1 MADLGS
7 GRGGRVW
14 INLPASED
22 LPRGGVVAPERP
34 DPALEIPRRGGEH
47 RRRRYR
53 HRRWAPWAGRP
64 PGGPPSPRHRQR
76 PARRWPRRALLVL
89 NVIVVLCMAGTA
101 STYLYARY
109 KVSQIPKVVVHGL
122 QGVGRTAAPPPP
134 GKPETILLVGSD
146 SRSGFSK
153 SQQAEYGSTAQA
165 AGQRSDV
172 IVLVHLIPAT
182 GKAAMLSIPRDS
194 YVHIAGTSTVNRINS
209 AFNNGPSQLIQTIT
223 HDYGIPINHYIE
235 VNFTGL
241 EGIVNTVG
249 GICMYFPYPARD
261 AESGLD
267 IPTAGN
273 HHLNGKMALALA
285 RSRFYQYYKGGQW
298 IPEGT
303 GDLGRITR
311 QHEFLRVLAQTAVH
325 RGIHNPF
332 VANSLVSKA
341 VGDVRVDSRFSTS
354 DILRL
359 ISEFGRANPGSTPS
373 WTMPGTPYVTPGGAD
388 VLQPE
393 WSADK
398 AVIRAWESYGMPAPA
413 GGSRRPAARHSPPPT
428 VALSSVHVE
437 VLNGSGATG
446 QAQQAAQALSSA
458 GFKVVNYGDAN
469 SYGYLSSIV
478 TYGPGHEAE
487 ARTLAE
493 HVKGGATINEDPN
506 MGGSVITLTTG
517 ASYGGISTKA
527 SPGAVRSAP
536 SGGAGGSAG
545 GSGTG
550 SSAGGT
556 ATPSGSTK
564 PPPWDPTACRS

>member
-1 MADLGS
+1 MVDLGS
-7 GRGGRVW
+7 GRGERVW
-14 INLPASED
+14 INLPAGED
-22 LPRGGVVAPERP
+22 VPRGGVMAPERP
-34 DPALEIPRRGGEH
+34 DPALGVPRRGGEH

-53 HRRWAPWAGRP
+53 HRRWALWAARP
-64 PGGPPSPRHRQR
+64 PGGPGSPNHRRR
-76 PARRWPRRALLVL
+76 PPWRWPRRALLVL
-89 NVIVVLCMAGTA
+89 NVIVVLCMAGTGSA
-101 STYLYARY
+101 YLYARY

-122 QGVGRTAAPPPP
+122 QGVGRTAVPPPP

-146 SRSGFSK
+146 SRAGFGK
-153 SQQAEYGSTAQA
+153 AQQAQFGSTAQA

-194 YVHIAGTSTVNRINS
+194 YLHIAGTNTVNRINS

-223 HDYGIPINHYIE
+223 QDYGIPINHYVE

-261 AESGLD
+261 PESGLN
-267 IPTAGN
+267 IPTAGD
-273 HHLNGKMALALA
+273 HHLNGQMALALA

-298 IPEGT
+298 IAEGT

-325 RGIHNPF
+325 RGIRNPF
-332 VANSLVSKA
+332 VANSLVSKG
-341 VGDVRVDSRFSTS
+341 VRDVRVDSRFSTS

-359 ISEFGRANPGSTPS
+359 IGEFGTANPGSTPS

-393 WSADK
+393 WAVDK
-398 AVIRAWESYGMPAPA
+398 AVTRAWESYGMPSSSS
-413 GGSRRPAARHSPPPT
+413 GSKRSSTTRRSSPPPT
-428 VALSSVHVE
+428 VAVSSVHVE

-446 QAQQAAQALSSA
+446 QAQQAAQALTSA
-458 GFKVVNYGDAN
+458 GFKVANYGDAN
-469 SYGYLSSIV
+469 SYGYQSSIV
-478 TYGPGHEAE
+478 TYGPGHEAQ

-493 HVKGGATINEDPN
+493 HVKGGASINEDPN
-506 MGGSVITLTTG
+506 MSGPVITLTTG
-517 ASYGGISTKA
+517 ASYGGISAKA
-527 SPGAVRSAP
+527 LPGAVRSAP
-536 SGGAGGSAG
+536 SSGSG
-545 GSGTG
+545 GSGTTAG
-550 SSAGGT
+550 SSTGG
-556 ATPSGSTK
+556 ASAASGSAK
-564 PPPWDPTACRS
+564 PPPWDPTACKA